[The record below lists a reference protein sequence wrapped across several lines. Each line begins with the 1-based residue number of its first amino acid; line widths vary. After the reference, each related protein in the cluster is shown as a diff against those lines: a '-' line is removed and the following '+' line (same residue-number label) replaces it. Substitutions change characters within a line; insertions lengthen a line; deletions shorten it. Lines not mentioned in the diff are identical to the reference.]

1 MNEVVIPLKIQ
12 GIAQMKAELREL
24 KGAIASATD
33 PAQMTALAQQAGVL
47 SDKIKDANEAVSVF
61 ASGSKFEQVSNGL
74 GGIKDSLMSLDF
86 EEAAEKSKTFATALG
101 GINKTDITKSMKGIV
116 DMTKTL
122 TGAFFKLGLTILM
135 NPIFLIVAAVI
146 AIIAVIALVL
156 KSFGVLDDVINAMMM
171 PINMLIAG
179 FKALTDWLGLT
190 AFAAEDNAAKTLA
203 ANEKVTESS
212 KDRAASMTADLGR
225 EIAEAKAA
233 GKDTTKLEEEKS
245 NVQIKEA
252 DKRRGT
258 AYKALAAQRKLG
270 EDADQETIK
279 KLKKQIKEENELIKQ
294 GYSDKKVAKL
304 NDIKAD
310 SDAEDKKQA
319 DAAAKQKAANEKYAA
334 ADKAS
339 MQQIAEARKIV
350 TDSAKTAQQIEL
362 DDLAAG
368 YAIKIATATKFKND
382 TTALIEA
389 QKIQEAAITKKYD
402 DEAKAKKAENDA
414 KAAAFRLDEAKSLAD
429 RLAKLDDTIGL
440 TADEAANVR
449 RIKERKAQKEY
460 YDLLL
465 GDAIAGKQSQAVLDQ
480 IEIEQMNAL
489 NDIEIKYSDEKKTRD
504 KSVSDNAIA
513 EDKRVY
519 DAKIAN
525 AQKDFEFAGKTLGA
539 IEGISNL
546 VMDSKLKK
554 VEKGSKEE
562 EKLLRKQF
570 KLNKAMQ
577 LAGAVID
584 AGKAITASLASSPI
598 AIGPVPNP
606 AGIASLAFAAITS
619 ATNIA
624 KIAGTQFTSSSAP
637 SADTPGNIGG
647 GASTTAVA
655 PAAGPQLFGQANTGS
670 QVNAGGG
677 SNNITVTAV
686 VSETEITS
694 SQNTISNIQQ
704 NSVL

>member
-1 MNEVVIPLKIQ
+1 MNEVTIPLKIQ

-24 KGAIASATD
+24 KGSIASATD
-33 PAQMTALAQQAGVL
+33 PAQMAALAQQAGVL
-47 SDKIKDANEAVSVF
+47 SDRIKDANEAVAVF

-101 GINKTDITKSMKGIV
+101 GINKTDITKSMKGMA

-122 TGAFFKLGLTILM
+122 SGAFLKLGATILM
-135 NPIFLIVAAVI
+135 NPIFLIVAAVV

-156 KSFGVLDDVINAMMM
+156 KSFGVLDDVINAMMI
-171 PINMLIAG
+171 PINALIAG

-212 KDRAASMTADLGR
+212 KERTALVTADLGR

-279 KLKKQIKEENELIKQ
+279 KLKKQITEETELIKQ

-304 NDIKAD
+304 TDIAEAEAAAEKA
-310 SDAEDKKQA
+310 AEKAKAQA
-319 DAAAKQKAANEKYAA
+319 DKWRA

-339 MQQIAEARKIV
+339 EADVTAAAKIIS
-350 TDSAKTAQQIEL
+350 DSKKTAQQIEL

-368 YAIKIATATKFKND
+368 YATKIATATKYKND

-389 QKIQEAAITKKYD
+389 QKIQEAAIIKKYD

-414 KAAAFRLDEAKSLAD
+414 KADAYKLDAAKSLAE
-429 RLAKLDDTIGL
+429 RLAKLDDENGL
-440 TADEAANVR
+440 TIEEAADLR
-449 RIKERKAQKEY
+449 RRKERRAQEDYYKELVSDASKAVELKLQ
-460 YDLLL
+460 
-465 GDAIAGKQSQAVLDQ
+465 DASILEK
-480 IEIEQMNAL
+480 IEVDRLNTL
-489 NDIEIKYSDEKKTRD
+489 NDIEIKYADEKKARD
-504 KSVSDNAIA
+504 KAVADNAIA
-513 EDKRVY
+513 EDKKVY
-519 DAKIAN
+519 DAKIASV
-525 AQKDFEFAGKTLGA
+525 QKDFEFAGKTLGA
-539 IEGISNL
+539 IEGITSL
-546 VMDSKLKK
+546 VQANKLKG

-562 EKLLRKQF
+562 EKILRQQF
-570 KLNKAMQ
+570 KINKSMQ
-577 LAGAVID
+577 LAGAIID

-606 AGIASLAFAAITS
+606 AGIASLAFAATTS
-619 ATNIA
+619 AINIA
-624 KIAGTQFTSSSAP
+624 KIASTQFTSTAGP
-637 SADTPGNIGG
+637 SADTPP
-647 GASTTAVA
+647 STTAVA
-655 PAAGPQLFGQANTGS
+655 PASGPNLFGNANTGS

-677 SNNITVTAV
+677 SNNITVTAI
-686 VSETEITS
+686 VSETEITA
-694 SQNTISNIQQ
+694 SQNHINNIQQ

>member
-47 SDKIKDANEAVSVF
+47 SDKIKDANDAVNVF
-61 ASGSKFEQVSNGL
+61 ATGSKFEQVSNGL

-101 GINKTDITKSMKGIV
+101 GLNKADITKSMKGMV

-122 TGAFFKLGLTILM
+122 TGAFLKLGLTILM
-135 NPIFLIVAAVI
+135 NPIFLIVAAVV

-171 PINMLIAG
+171 PINALIAG

-190 AFAAEDNAAKTLA
+190 AFAAEENAAKTLA

-212 KDRAASMTADLGR
+212 KERTALVTADLGR

-279 KLKKQIKEENELIKQ
+279 KLKKQIREENELIKQ
-294 GYSDKKVAKL
+294 GYSEKKIAKL
-304 NDIKAD
+304 TDIKAD

-339 MQQIAEARKIV
+339 MQQIAEAAKV
-350 TDSAKTAQQIEL
+350 VSDSKKTAQQIEI
-362 DDLAAG
+362 DDLKAA
-368 YAIKIATATKFKND
+368 YAVKIAEAVKYKND
-382 TTALIEA
+382 TTALLDA
-389 QKIQEAAITKKYD
+389 QKLQEAEINKKYTDAAKVIDDEKIAKKKEADAKAITDAIAAEDFRYNEIQRLTTSAAEYEKLQAQQAFETKTSGLKENDELYLLYKKEYQKKLD
-402 DEAKAKKAENDA
+402 DIDTAAVEKVKSDEAKKRAEQFA
-414 KAAAFRLDEAKSLAD
+414 
-429 RLAKLDDTIGL
+429 TI
-440 TADEAANVR
+440 
-449 RIKERKAQKEY
+449 QK
-460 YDLLL
+460 
-465 GDAIAGKQSQAVLDQ
+465 G
-480 IEIEQMNAL
+480 
-489 NDIEIKYSDEKKTRD
+489 
-504 KSVSDNAIA
+504 
-513 EDKRVY
+513 
-519 DAKIAN
+519 
-525 AQKDFEFAGKTLGA
+525 FEFAQKTLGA
-539 IEGISNL
+539 IEGITSLAQAN
-546 VMDSKLKK
+546 KLKGI
-554 VEKGSKEE
+554 EKGSKEE
-562 EKLLRKQF
+562 EKILRQQF
-570 KLNKAMQ
+570 KINKSMQ
-577 LAGAVID
+577 LAGAIID

-606 AGIASLAFAAITS
+606 AGIASLAFASITA

-647 GASTTAVA
+647 GGESTTAVA

-670 QVNAGGG
+670 QVNAGGAA

-686 VSETEITS
+686 VSETEITA
-694 SQNTISNIQQ
+694 SQNHINNIQQ

>member
-24 KGAIASATD
+24 KGSIANATD
-33 PAQMTALAQQAGVL
+33 PAQMTALAQKAGEL
-47 SDKIKDANEAVSVF
+47 TDKIKDANEAVKVF
-61 ASGSKFEQVSNGL
+61 ATGSKFEQVSNGL

-86 EEAAEKSKTFATALG
+86 AEAAEKSKTFATALG
-101 GINKTDITKSMKGIV
+101 TINKADIAKSMKGIV

-122 TGAFFKLGLTILM
+122 TGAFLKLGMTILM
-135 NPIFLIVAAVI
+135 NPIFLIVAAVV

-171 PINMLIAG
+171 PINALIAG

-190 AFAAEDNAAKTLA
+190 AFAAEDNAARTLA

-212 KDRAASMTADLGR
+212 KERTASMTADLGR

-233 GKDTTKLEEEKS
+233 GLDTTKLEEEKS

-252 DKRRGT
+252 DKRKQS
-258 AYKALAAQRKLG
+258 AKKALDGQKKLG
-270 EDADQETIK
+270 DDADQETIK
-279 KLKKQIKEENELIKQ
+279 KLKKQIREENEIIKQ

-304 NDIKAD
+304 TNIKED
-310 SDAEDKKQA
+310 EEDAKK
-319 DAAAKQKAANEKYAA
+319 AAEKQKAANDKYIA

-339 MQQIAEARKIV
+339 MEQIAEARKIV
-350 TDSAKTAQQIEL
+350 TDSAKTAQQVEL

-368 YAIKIATATKFKND
+368 YATKIATATKYKND
-382 TTALIEA
+382 TTALLEA
-389 QKIQEAAITKKYD
+389 QKIQEAAINKKYSD
-402 DEAKAKKAENDA
+402 ATQAIEDEKKAKKKEADA
-414 KAAAFRLDEAKSLAD
+414 KTIADTIAAEDARYLEIQRLSTSAAEFEKLQLQQAFEAKTAKLKEDDELYLLYKAEYQK
-429 RLAKLDDTIGL
+429 KLDDIDTAAVEKVKANEATKRAEQFATI
-440 TADEAANVR
+440 
-449 RIKERKAQKEY
+449 QK
-460 YDLLL
+460 
-465 GDAIAGKQSQAVLDQ
+465 G
-480 IEIEQMNAL
+480 
-489 NDIEIKYSDEKKTRD
+489 
-504 KSVSDNAIA
+504 
-513 EDKRVY
+513 
-519 DAKIAN
+519 
-525 AQKDFEFAGKTLGA
+525 FEFAEKTLGA
-539 IEGISNL
+539 IEGITSLAQAN
-546 VMDSKLKK
+546 KLKG
-554 VEKGSKEE
+554 VQKGSKEE
-562 EKLLRKQF
+562 EKIMRKQF
-570 KLNKAMQ
+570 NLNKAMQ

-606 AGIASLAFAAITS
+606 AGIASLAFATITS

-624 KIAGTQFTSSSAP
+624 KIAATQFTSSSAP
-637 SADTPGNIGG
+637 SADTPGNIGGG

-670 QVNAGGG
+670 QVNAGG
-677 SNNITVTAV
+677 STNNITVTAI

-694 SQNTISNIQQ
+694 SQNHINNIQN

>member
-33 PAQMTALAQQAGVL
+33 PAQMAALAQQAGVL
-47 SDKIKDANEAVSVF
+47 SDKIKDANDAVAVF

-74 GGIKDSLMSLDF
+74 GGIKQSLMSLDF

-101 GINKTDITKSMKGIV
+101 GIGKADIAKSIGGITS
-116 DMTKTL
+116 MIGTL
-122 TGAFFKLGLTILM
+122 SKAFIKLGITILM
-135 NPIFLIVAAVI
+135 NPIFLIVAAVV

-203 ANEKVTESS
+203 ANEKVTASS
-212 KDRAASMTADLGR
+212 NERTARLTADLGR

-245 NVQIKEA
+245 NVQIKGA
-252 DKRRGT
+252 DKRRDS

-279 KLKKQIKEENELIKQ
+279 KLKKQITEETELIKQ

-304 NDIKAD
+304 TDIAEAEA
-310 SDAEDKKQA
+310 DAEKAAEKAKAQA
-319 DAAAKQKAANEKYAA
+319 DKWRA

-339 MQQIAEARKIV
+339 EADV
-350 TDSAKTAQQIEL
+350 TAAAKVISDSKKTAQQIEL
-362 DDLAAG
+362 DDLAAA
-368 YAIKIATATKFKND
+368 YAIKIATAIKYKND

-389 QKIQEAAITKKYD
+389 QKIQEAAIIKKYD
-402 DEAKAKKAENDA
+402 DEAKAKKKENDA
-414 KAAAFRLDEAKSLAD
+414 KAEAFRLDEAKSLAE

-440 TADEAANVR
+440 TADEAADVR
-449 RIKERKAQKEY
+449 RKKEREAQKDY

-465 GDAIAGKQSQAVLDQ
+465 GDAIAGKQSQVVLDQ
-480 IEIEQMNAL
+480 IEVERLNVL
-489 NDIEIKYSDEKKTRD
+489 NDIDIKYADEKKARA
-504 KSVSDNAIA
+504 KAVSDKEIE
-513 EDKRVY
+513 EDKKAY

-525 AQKDFEFAGKTLGA
+525 AQKDFEFASKTLGA
-539 IEGISNL
+539 IEGITNL
-546 VMDSKLKK
+546 VQANKLKGI
-554 VEKGSKEE
+554 EKGSKEE
-562 EKLLRKQF
+562 EKILRQQF
-570 KLNKAMQ
+570 KINKSMQ
-577 LAGAVID
+577 LAGAIID
-584 AGKAITASLASSPI
+584 AGKAITASLAAAPV
-598 AIGPVPNP
+598 AIGVIPNP

-624 KIAGTQFTSSSAP
+624 KIASTQFTSSTTP
-637 SADTPGNIGG
+637 STDTPPP
-647 GASTTAVA
+647 STTAVA
-655 PAAGPQLFGQANTGS
+655 PVSGPNLFGQANTGS
-670 QVNAGGG
+670 QVNAEGG

-686 VSETEITS
+686 VSETEITA
-694 SQNTISNIQQ
+694 SQNHINNIQN

>member
-47 SDKIKDANEAVSVF
+47 SDRIKDANDAVNVF

-86 EEAAEKSKTFATALG
+86 AEAAEKSKTFATALG
-101 GINKTDITKSMKGIV
+101 GINKADIAKSMKGIV

-122 TGAFFKLGLTILM
+122 SGAFLKLGATILM
-135 NPIFLIVAAVI
+135 NPIFLIVAAVV

-171 PINMLIAG
+171 PINALIAG

-190 AFAAEDNAAKTLA
+190 AFAAEDNAARTLA

-212 KDRAASMTADLGR
+212 KERTASMTADLGR

-233 GKDTTKLEEEKS
+233 GLDTTKLEEEKS

-279 KLKKQIKEENELIKQ
+279 KLKKQIIEENEIIKQ
-294 GYSDKKVAKL
+294 GYSDKKIAKL
-304 NDIKAD
+304 TNIKED
-310 SDAEDKKQA
+310 EEDAKK
-319 DAAAKQKAANEKYAA
+319 AAEKQKAANDKYIA

-339 MQQIAEARKIV
+339 MEQIAEARKIV
-350 TDSAKTAQQIEL
+350 TDSAKTAQQVEL
-362 DDLAAG
+362 DDLAAA
-368 YAIKIATATKFKND
+368 YAVKIATATKYKND
-382 TTALIEA
+382 TTALLEA
-389 QKIQEAAITKKYD
+389 QKIQEAAINKKYSD
-402 DEAKAKKAENDA
+402 ATQAIEDEKKAKKKEADA
-414 KAAAFRLDEAKSLAD
+414 KTIADTIALEDARYLEIQRLSTSAAEFEKLQLQQAFEAKTAKLKEDDELYLLYKAEFQK
-429 RLAKLDDTIGL
+429 KLDDIDTA
-440 TADEAANVR
+440 TVEKVKADEATKRAEQFAT
-449 RIKERKAQKEY
+449 IQK
-460 YDLLL
+460 
-465 GDAIAGKQSQAVLDQ
+465 G
-480 IEIEQMNAL
+480 
-489 NDIEIKYSDEKKTRD
+489 
-504 KSVSDNAIA
+504 
-513 EDKRVY
+513 
-519 DAKIAN
+519 
-525 AQKDFEFAGKTLGA
+525 FEFAEKTLGA
-539 IEGISNL
+539 IEGITSLAQAN
-546 VMDSKLKK
+546 KLKG
-554 VEKGSKEE
+554 VQKGSKEE
-562 EKLLRKQF
+562 EKIMRKQF
-570 KLNKAMQ
+570 NLNKAMQ

-606 AGIASLAFAAITS
+606 AGIASLAFATITS

-624 KIAGTQFTSSSAP
+624 KIAATQFTSSSAP

-647 GASTTAVA
+647 GGASTTAVA
-655 PAAGPQLFGQANTGS
+655 PTAGPQLFGQANTGS
-670 QVNAGGG
+670 QVNAGG
-677 SNNITVTAV
+677 STNNITVTAI

-694 SQNTISNIQQ
+694 SQNHINNIQN

>member
-33 PAQMTALAQQAGVL
+33 PAQMAALAQQAGVL
-47 SDKIKDANEAVSVF
+47 SDKIKDANDAVAVF

-74 GGIKDSLMSLDF
+74 GGIKNSLMSLDF
-86 EEAAEKSKTFATALG
+86 AEAAEKSKTFATALG
-101 GINKTDITKSMKGIV
+101 GIGKADIAKSIGGITS
-116 DMTKTL
+116 MLGTL
-122 TGAFFKLGLTILM
+122 SKAFIKLGITILM
-135 NPIFLIVAAVI
+135 NPIFLIVAAVV

-203 ANEKVTESS
+203 ANEKVSESS
-212 KDRAASMTADLGR
+212 KERTALVTADLGR

-270 EDADQETIK
+270 DDADQETIK
-279 KLKKQIKEENELIKQ
+279 KLKKQITEETELIKQ

-304 NDIKAD
+304 TDIAEAEA
-310 SDAEDKKQA
+310 DAEKAAEKAKAQA
-319 DAAAKQKAANEKYAA
+319 DKWRA

-339 MQQIAEARKIV
+339 EADV
-350 TDSAKTAQQIEL
+350 TAAAKVVSDSKKTAQQIEL

-368 YAIKIATATKFKND
+368 YAIKIATAIKYKND

-389 QKIQEAAITKKYD
+389 QKIQEAAIIKKYD

-429 RLAKLDDTIGL
+429 RLANLDDTIGL
-440 TADEAANVR
+440 TADEAADVR
-449 RIKERKAQKEY
+449 RKKERKAQTDY
-460 YDLLL
+460 YNQLL

-480 IEIEQMNAL
+480 IDVERLNVL
-489 NDIEIKYSDEKKTRD
+489 NDIEIKYADEKKARA
-504 KSVSDNAIA
+504 KAVSDKEIE
-513 EDKRVY
+513 EDKKVY

-525 AQKDFEFAGKTLGA
+525 AQKDFEFAQKTLGA
-539 IEGISNL
+539 IEGITNL
-546 VMDSKLKK
+546 VQANKLKGI
-554 VEKGSKEE
+554 EKGSKQE
-562 EKLLRKQF
+562 EKILRQQF
-570 KLNKAMQ
+570 KINKSMQ
-577 LAGAVID
+577 LAGAIID

-598 AIGPVPNP
+598 AIGPIPNP
-606 AGIASLAFAAITS
+606 AGIASLAFAGITA

-624 KIAGTQFTSSSAP
+624 KIASTQFTSSTTP
-637 SADTPGNIGG
+637 STDTPPP
-647 GASTTAVA
+647 STTAVA
-655 PAAGPQLFGQANTGS
+655 PSGGPSLFGQANTGS

-694 SQNTISNIQQ
+694 SQNHINNIQN